1 MAAPGNRRNYFYFA
15 SPLHPSPFPPPSF
28 PPISLKKSWG
38 NYVRE
43 ILLNNQQTLPFPSR
57 HPSKHSSHSL
67 PLNSVEFCRAKW
79 ALYTSY
85 TCTCGELKFRSH
97 TSLNWFICLNFH
109 YLNHFQRFFI
119 TCLFHHRLIVIFLS
133 HLSSQSLTHLQGS
146 AFWVLLH
153 SNLSFLVSC
162 SLDLQITAAIDG
174 PGWSIRPMCQ
184 ISRLMIKWAGLRS
197 IFSSILEMVGS
208 YLTSNQLIN
217 S

>member
-133 HLSSQSLTHLQGS
+133 HLSSVTNHIYKVQPFEFFSTLTYHFWSLAHWICKLLQLSMDQAGPS
-146 AFWVLLH
+146 GPCAKFQDWWLNGLGWDLFSVQFWKW
-153 SNLSFLVSC
+153 
-162 SLDLQITAAIDG
+162 LDPTSHQT
-174 PGWSIRPMCQ
+174 
-184 ISRLMIKWAGLRS
+184 
-197 IFSSILEMVGS
+197 SS
-208 YLTSNQLIN
+208 
-217 S
+217 